1 MKTYFRLLS
10 YAKPY
15 SAFII
20 PYFSLSVLG
29 IIFDLG
35 NFSLIIPLLDTL
47 FNSGNSEIN
56 QYTAFPEFSFD
67 IKFFKSAFYYYFG
80 QVIVNYG
87 KESALLFIVGV
98 TAFASLMKNLFRYLS
113 QREIESFKARLVNR
127 LREDLFR
134 KITDLHLG
142 YFTAQRKGD
151 LMSRV
156 TSDAGEV
163 ENSIASTL
171 SSIMKDP
178 LYIIVYFIVLFYISF
193 DLTIFTL
200 LVIPV
205 SGGSIAFITKKLKK
219 DSKKTQHLIGVIS
232 SLIDETIGGMRVI
245 KAFNAIDYIRHRF
258 SDENEKYRKAFK
270 SLAYKK
276 ELASPLSEFM
286 GISVVAIILLYGGH
300 LVLSNDATLKA
311 SAFIAYLVFFT
322 QILQPSK
329 NLSNSIGH
337 IQRGIVAGERML
349 EIIDTPIAVKDKEG
363 AVPLIQFEKEIE
375 FKNVV
380 FSYGEKEVLKGI
392 SFSLT
397 KGKTIALVGAS
408 GGGKSTIA
416 DLIPRFYDIQ
426 GGQILIDGK
435 DIKEYQIESLRKQMG
450 IVTQESI
457 LFNDTIFNNI
467 AFGTQNPDK
476 ELVIKAAQIA
486 NAHSFITQAEQGY
499 DTAIGDRGTKLSGG
513 QRQRLSIAR
522 AIFKNPP
529 ILILDEATS
538 ALDTESEKLVQDALQ
553 NLMKNRTSLV
563 IAHRLSTIQHA
574 DEILVLNEG
583 QIVERGTHQ
592 SLMATNGFYKKLQE
606 MQRLH

>member
-1 MKTYFRLLS
+1 MKTYLRLLS

-15 SAFII
+15 SRFII

-47 FNSGNSEIN
+47 FNSANNELN
-56 QYTAFPEFSFD
+56 QYKEFPYFSLD

-80 QVIVNYG
+80 QVIINYG
-87 KESALLFIVGV
+87 RESALLFIVGV

-113 QREIESFKARLVNR
+113 QREIESFKARLVSR
-127 LREDLFR
+127 LRGDLFK
-134 KITDLHLG
+134 KITELHLG

-156 TSDAGEV
+156 TSDASEV

-245 KAFNAIDYIRHRF
+245 KAFNAVDYIRHRF
-258 SDENEKYRKAFK
+258 ADENEKYRKAFK

-329 NLSNSIGH
+329 SLSNSIGH

-349 EIIDTPIAVKDKEG
+349 EIIDTPVVIKDKEG
-363 AVPLIQFEKEIE
+363 AIPLNSFEKGIE

-426 GGQILIDGK
+426 SGQILIDGI
-435 DIKEYQIESLRKQMG
+435 DIKDYQIESLRKQMG

-467 AFGTQNPDK
+467 AFGTPNPDK

-486 NAHSFITQAEQGY
+486 NAHTFILQSELGY
-499 DTAIGDRGTKLSGG
+499 DTVIGDRGTKLSGG

-538 ALDTESEKLVQDALQ
+538 ALDTESERLVQDALQ
-553 NLMKNRTSLV
+553 SLMKNRTSLV

-574 DEILVLNEG
+574 DEILVINEG
-583 QIVERGTHQ
+583 LIVERGTHQ
-592 SLMATNGFYKKLQE
+592 ELMNMNGFYKKLQE
-606 MQRLH
+606 MQRLS